1 MTKTRV
7 PAVEGW
13 FTTDGEQPALIA
25 SRCTSCG
32 AVSFPRETYFC
43 KNPDCLGREF
53 DDVELSRRGKVWS
66 FTSTHY
72 QPPPPYIPPT
82 EEFEPFTIAAVTL
95 EAEGMVILGQM
106 AGDVTVADLAAG
118 LEVEIVLDTLYE
130 DDENEYITWK
140 WKIVDDASTTAPG
153 AGS

>member
-1 MTKTRV
+1 VPTVTNTRV

-53 DDVELSRRGKVWS
+53 DDVELSRRGTIWS

-72 QPPPPYIPPT
+72 QPPPPYVSPT

-95 EAEGMVILGQM
+95 EEEGMVVLGQTVKEI
-106 AGDVTVADLAAG
+106 GVADLAAG
-118 LEVEIVLDTLYE
+118 DQVELVIDTLYE
-130 DDENEYITWK
+130 DDDNEYLIWK
-140 WKIVDDASTTAPG
+140 WAP
-153 AGS
+153 A